1 MHSYLPL
8 LVNDSVVERWR
19 VLEVGEEARALECPG
34 LGMEVRLIPQVA
46 PDLLRLRVAH
56 GIRSEQ
62 KSPTK
67 TILGTRFND
76 VVAVAVDIMWH
87 WT

>member
-1 MHSYLPL
+1 MNSYLSL

-19 VLEVGEEARALECPG
+19 VLEVGEEPRALECPG
-34 LGMEVRLIPQVA
+34 LGVEVRLIPQVA

-62 KSPTK
+62 ESPTK
-67 TILGTRFND
+67 TTSEKGYD